1 MSDDDLPQPDQ
12 IDGAPHP
19 RETSKLIGQSNA
31 ETAFLEAFNGDR
43 LHHGWLLTGPKGV
56 GKATLAWRIA
66 RFLLTTPKDD
76 GGMFAAPAPET
87 LNIAVDHPVNA
98 RIQALS
104 EPALFLLRRGW
115 DERAKKLKTVIT
127 VEEVRKLRGFFSL
140 SNPDGGRRVVIVDAA
155 DEMNVSA
162 ANALLKVLEEP
173 PSDCILLLIAHQP
186 SGLLPTIRSRCRELR
201 CRTLT
206 ADEMAQALSAAGT
219 DGDTHAVA
227 LSELCDGSV
236 GEAMRLLTGDG
247 LTLYSEI
254 ISVLDT
260 LPRLDRSAALKLA
273 DKAAARGVEGR
284 LDLMLRLFDVALAR
298 LARAGLGA
306 VSSQATPGELLTL
319 ARLSPD
325 EAASRAWAELA
336 ATSSARARHGQAV
349 NLDPSSLIL
358 DMLLSMND
366 VARRTAA

>member
-19 RETSKLIGQSNA
+19 RETSVLVGQATA
-31 ETAFLEAFNGDR
+31 EAAFLDAFNGDR

-66 RFLLTTPKDD
+66 RFLLATPKDD
-76 GGMFAAPAPET
+76 GGMFAAPTPET
-87 LNIAVDHPVNA
+87 LDIAADHPLNA
-98 RIQALS
+98 RMQALS
-104 EPALFLLRRGW
+104 EPSLFLLRRGW
-115 DERAKKLKTVIT
+115 DDKAKKLKTVIT
-127 VEEVRKLRGFFSL
+127 VEEVRKLRGFFAM

-155 DEMNVSA
+155 DEMNISA

-173 PSDCILLLIAHQP
+173 PADCILLLIAHQP
-186 SGLLPTIRSRCRELR
+186 SRLLPTIRSRCRELR
-201 CRTLT
+201 CRTL
-206 ADEMAQALSAAGT
+206 APDEMAQALGAAGT
-219 DGDTHAVA
+219 DGGAHAVA
-227 LSELCDGSV
+227 LSELSGGSV
-236 GEAMRLLTGDG
+236 GEAMRLLTLDG
-247 LTLYSEI
+247 LTLYKEVMT
-254 ISVLDT
+254 VLDT
-260 LPRLDRSAALKLA
+260 LPRLDRAAALKLA
-273 DKAAARGVEGR
+273 EKAAARGVEGR

-306 VSSQATPGELLTL
+306 VEAQATQGELLTL
-319 ARLSPD
+319 ARLSPN
-325 EAASRAWAELA
+325 EAAARAWAELA
-336 ATSSARARHGQAV
+336 ASSSARARHGQAV

>member
-19 RETSKLIGQSNA
+19 RETSVLVGQATA
-31 ETAFLEAFNGDR
+31 EAAFLDAFNGDR

-66 RFLLTTPKDD
+66 RFLLATPKDD
-76 GGMFAAPAPET
+76 GGMFAAPTPET
-87 LNIAVDHPVNA
+87 LDIAADHPVNA
-98 RIQALS
+98 RMQALS
-104 EPALFLLRRGW
+104 EPSLFLLRRGW
-115 DERAKKLKTVIT
+115 DDKAKKLKTVIT
-127 VEEVRKLRGFFSL
+127 VEEVRKLRGFFAM

-173 PSDCILLLIAHQP
+173 PADCILLLIAHQP
-186 SGLLPTIRSRCRELR
+186 SRLLPTIRSRCRELR
-201 CRTLT
+201 CRTL
-206 ADEMAQALSAAGT
+206 APDEMAQALGAAGT
-219 DGDTHAVA
+219 DGGA
-227 LSELCDGSV
+227 LYKEV
-236 GEAMRLLTGDG
+236 MTV
-247 LTLYSEI
+247 I
-254 ISVLDT
+254 DT
-260 LPRLDRSAALKLA
+260 LPRLDRAAALKLA
-273 DKAAARGVEGR
+273 EKAAARGVEGR

-306 VSSQATPGELLTL
+306 VEAQATQGELLTL
-319 ARLSPD
+319 ARLSPN
-325 EAASRAWAELA
+325 EAAARAWAELA
-336 ATSSARARHGQAV
+336 ASSSARARHGQAV

>member
-19 RETSKLIGQSNA
+19 RETALLVGQA
-31 ETAFLEAFNGDR
+31 EAEAAFLDAFNTDR

-66 RFLLTTPKDD
+66 RFLLATPKED
-76 GGMFAAPAPET
+76 GGMFAAPAPES
-87 LNIAVDHPVNA
+87 LDIAVEHPVNA
-98 RIQALS
+98 RLQALS
-104 EPALFLLRRGW
+104 EPGLFLLRRGW
-115 DERAKKLKTVIT
+115 DEKTKKLKTVIT
-127 VEEVRKLRGFFSL
+127 VEEVRKLRGFFSM

-173 PSDCILLLIAHQP
+173 PADCTLLLVAHQP
-186 SGLLPTIRSRCRELR
+186 SKLLPTIRSRCRELR
-201 CRTLT
+201 CRTL
-206 ADEMAQALSAAGT
+206 APEEMAEALSAAGT
-219 DGDTHAVA
+219 DGGAHAVA
-227 LSELCDGSV
+227 LSELSGGSV
-236 GEAMRLLTGDG
+236 GEAMRLLTLDG
-247 LTLYSEI
+247 LTLYKEVMA
-254 ISVLDT
+254 VLET
-260 LPRLDRSAALKLA
+260 LPRLDRSAGLKLA
-273 DKAAARGVEGR
+273 EKAAARGVEGR
-284 LDLMLRLFDVALAR
+284 LDLMLRLFDVALSR
-298 LARAGLGA
+298 LSRAGLGA
-306 VSSQATPGELLTL
+306 VDAQATSGELLTL

-325 EAASRAWAELA
+325 ADAARAWAELA
-336 ATSSARARHGQAV
+336 AVSSARVRHGQTV